1 MLLNRRHLRIKIM
14 QNLYAHYTEGSGEA
28 GKSEKALFFSIEK
41 MHEMYLYL
49 LTLIVEMQGA
59 AIERIEAGRNK
70 QLPTHEDLHP
80 NTKFV
85 TNRIIRKLVNSK
97 NLKKTIEKTGVSW
110 ADQRD
115 LVKKIFKELITSD
128 DYKEYMESEERGFDH
143 DREYLLR
150 FFKRH
155 LINMELLHE
164 FFEEK
169 SIFWNDDLDLVSSMT
184 IKTLKLIKDE
194 DDDVELLDLWNQED
208 TEEYDF
214 TVLLFRKTLAFG
226 EESDQMISEAAKNWE
241 LDRIAVMDMVLMKM
255 ALAEARVFESIPL
268 KVTLNEYI
276 ELSKYY
282 STPKSNGFING
293 VLDQLFER
301 LKETGQIKKVGRG
314 LMQ

>member
-14 QNLYAHYTEGSGEA
+14 QNLYAHYTEGAGEV

-59 AIERIEAGRNK
+59 AIERIESGRNK

-97 NLKKTIEKTGVSW
+97 TLKKTIEKTGVSW

-115 LVKKIFKELITSD
+115 LVKKIFKELTTSD

-143 DREYLLR
+143 DREFLLR

-155 LINMELLHE
+155 LINMELLQE

-214 TVLLFRKTLAFG
+214 TVLLFRKTLGFG
-226 EESDQMISEAAKNWE
+226 EESDQMISEAANNWE

-293 VLDQLFER
+293 VLDQLFDK
-301 LKETGQIKKVGRG
+301 LKESGQIKKVGRG
-314 LMQ
+314 LVQ